1 MSDAWFEA
9 AMPGFSGAWR
19 KLPPNARGAL
29 WMMLGAV
36 FFSVMAV
43 LIKSLGGRLGSPVIT
58 HFRALF
64 GLAVVMPFA
73 LRYGIG
79 GVKTGR
85 LPLHILRGAI
95 GSCAMMLGFYSLTK
109 LPLADAVALSFTRPF
124 FLIILAV
131 VFLGEVVRLRRWSAT
146 AVGFVGVVVM
156 VRPTGEIEFA
166 TFAAILG
173 AFLVAAAVVC
183 VKKLSTTERPS
194 VLLFYFGIVSCLT
207 TLGPAVYYWRTP
219 TPLEFIALI
228 AVGATAATG
237 QACVVRGLA
246 VGDATAVAPFD
257 YTRLLF
263 AAAFGFLVFGEVPD
277 AWMWAGAAIVVAAS
291 VYIAQREIRLGR
303 RETATAPPREGN

>member
-1 MSDAWFEA
+1 MSDAQLETLF
-9 AMPGFSGAWR
+9 PGLSRVWR
-19 KLPPNARGAL
+19 RLPPNARGAL

-131 VFLGEVVRLRRWSAT
+131 LFLGEVVRIRRWSAT
-146 AVGFVGVVVM
+146 AVGFIGVLVM
-156 VRPTGEIEFA
+156 MRPTGEIEIA
-166 TFAAILG
+166 TFAAISG
-173 AFLVAAAVVC
+173 AFLVAVAIVC

-194 VLLFYFGIVSCLT
+194 VLLFYFGVISCLT
-207 TLGPAVYYWRTP
+207 TLGPAAYHWVTP
-219 TPLEFIALI
+219 TGLEFAALI

-263 AAAFGFLVFGEVPD
+263 AAAFGYLVFGEVPD
-277 AWMWAGAAIVVAAS
+277 AWMWTGAAIVVAAS

-303 RETATAPPREGN
+303 RDTATAPAREGN